1 MTHTQFTPRY
11 RNYVLFLLTVTYC
24 LNFIDRQ
31 LMTILLEP
39 IKNEFGVSD
48 TAMGFLTGFAFAMF
62 YATLGVPVARLADNW
77 SRRNVLAWSLAIW
90 SGLTAMC
97 GAATTF
103 GQMALL
109 RIGVGVGEAG
119 GTPPSHS
126 LISDYFPP
134 EKRSSAMSIHATG
147 TQFGILIGMFGGAL
161 IADAYGWRMAF
172 VVFGLPGILLSL
184 LIAKTV
190 KEPAKD
196 AVSTTAEGLISSVKS
211 IWAIPSFGL
220 IAVATALTALSG
232 YGLGAWGPS
241 FLIRVHGLTLVEAGL
256 LLGLAGTFSGLFGAI
271 LGGFLCDKLS
281 KTDKRWQLWLPAIG
295 ALISV
300 PLQAGF
306 LLWPAE
312 SQWLIGDFQVPV
324 AIVFMLFGGMF
335 ASFWIGPT
343 YAAVQNLAPADKRT
357 QASALLLLVL
367 NLIGMGLGPL
377 FVGILSDALIPAFG
391 NYSLRYALVASLG
404 AVLLGSFLYAKA
416 AGPYRKVILS
426 REESAAM

>member
-11 RNYVLFLLTVTYC
+11 RNYVLLLLTITYC
-24 LNFIDRQ
+24 LNFVDRQ

-90 SGLTAMC
+90 SGLTALC
-97 GAATTF
+97 GAATSF
-103 GQMALL
+103 SQMALL

-126 LISDYFPP
+126 LIADYFPP

-147 TQFGILIGMFGGAL
+147 TQFGILIGMLGGAL
-161 IADAYGWRMAF
+161 IADTFGWRTAF
-172 VVFGLPGILLSL
+172 VVFGLPGVLLSL
-184 LIAKTV
+184 LIVKTV
-190 KEPAKD
+190 KEPIKKV
-196 AVSTTAEGLISSVKS
+196 VSTSTDSLLDTVKS

-220 IAVATALTALSG
+220 MAVATALTALSG

-256 LLGLAGTFSGLFGAI
+256 LLGIAGTFSGLFGAI
-271 LGGFLCDKLS
+271 IGGFLCDRLS
-281 KTDKRWQLWLPAIG
+281 KKDTRWQLWLPSIG
-295 ALISV
+295 ALVSV
-300 PLQAGF
+300 PLQGAF
-306 LLWPAE
+306 LLWPE
-312 SQWLIGDFQVPV
+312 QSYWLIGDLHVPV

-343 YAAVQNLAPADKRT
+343 YAAVQNLAPANKRT
-357 QASALLLLVL
+357 QASAMLLLML

-377 FVGILSDALIPAFG
+377 FVGILSDVLIPQFDD
-391 NYSLRYALVASLG
+391 YSLRYALVVSLA
-404 AVLLGSFLYAKA
+404 AVLAGSFLYAKA
-416 AGPYRKVILS
+416 AGPYRRVMDS
-426 REESAAM
+426 RVHGAT

>member
-11 RNYVLFLLTVTYC
+11 RNYVLLLLTVTYC
-24 LNFIDRQ
+24 LNFVDRQ

-90 SGLTAMC
+90 SGLTALC
-97 GAATTF
+97 GAATSF
-103 GQMALL
+103 SQMALL

-126 LISDYFPP
+126 LIADYFPP

-147 TQFGILIGMFGGAL
+147 TQFGILIGMLGGAL
-161 IADAYGWRMAF
+161 IADTFGWRTAF
-172 VVFGLPGILLSL
+172 VVFGLPGVLLSL
-184 LIAKTV
+184 LIVKTV
-190 KEPAKD
+190 KEPIKKV
-196 AVSTTAEGLISSVKS
+196 VSTSTDSLLDTVKS

-220 IAVATALTALSG
+220 MAVATALTALSG

-256 LLGLAGTFSGLFGAI
+256 LLGIAGTFSGLFGAI
-271 LGGFLCDKLS
+271 IGGFLCDRLS
-281 KTDKRWQLWLPAIG
+281 KKDTRWQLWLPSIG
-295 ALISV
+295 ALVSV
-300 PLQAGF
+300 PLQGAF
-306 LLWPAE
+306 LLWPE
-312 SQWLIGDFQVPV
+312 QSYWLIGDLHVPV

-343 YAAVQNLAPADKRT
+343 YAAVQNLAPANKRT
-357 QASALLLLVL
+357 QASAMLLLML

-377 FVGILSDALIPAFG
+377 FVGILSDVLIPQFDD
-391 NYSLRYALVASLG
+391 YSLRYALVVSLA
-404 AVLLGSFLYAKA
+404 AVLAGSFLYAKA
-416 AGPYRKVILS
+416 AGPYRRVMDS
-426 REESAAM
+426 RVHGAT